1 MKNLSPGF
9 TAQEAYVDTLSK
21 EKFPFSL
28 AVGAAFVRGMREIGY
43 KSTATA
49 LCELID
55 NSEQAGATRADIVF
69 GYDRSD
75 KKPVRLAVV
84 DDGHGMSRRMLRA
97 AVLWGGTHR
106 ENDRNGFGRFGYGL
120 PSACVSQGRS
130 FTVFSRPPGADWAS
144 VTVDLDEIAAGLYTN
159 EQGLIVVPKA
169 VKATLPDF
177 VAKAIGKHSNPDT
190 FTGTIVLIDKLDK
203 IDRRTTSKLVDVLL
217 TQFGVIYH
225 KISERCQITVNGR
238 VVEPIDPLFLTPGCR
253 WYDFDEDRAVP
264 IPPIDVKV
272 KAKEDESSGGMIHVR
287 LSYLPYGFQLI
298 DKSKKGTSPANL
310 SPRFHVMRDY
320 NGVIVCRNGRVIEV
334 KNSTPW
340 TSFQNNDRHVR
351 VEIDFPATLD
361 DEFAVNTSKQRVDLS
376 ERMWNHLREAG
387 VEQAIAQLRR
397 LYKENQ
403 QEITLKEEAEV
414 DGRLPSEQ
422 VMEDVKR
429 DLPPG
434 DLERLVSRQDD
445 SDLFKEAKRQD
456 AHGVVPFDVALSTLR
471 TSLEG
476 KSYKLGHR
484 SVPGDPFFSVES
496 FGATTMLW
504 LNTTHPWYQSIYFH
518 PEATPQTRRAWE
530 LTLFVIAER
539 IVLGSKEC
547 AAFYRTE
554 IGRWSE
560 RLETACKVMTEQY
573 FDPNSIVDFVGTTE
587 QNS

>member
-1 MKNLSPGF
+1 MTNSSPGF

-69 GYDRSD
+69 GYDRSE
-75 KKPVRLAVV
+75 KKPARLAVI
-84 DDGHGMSRRMLRA
+84 DNGHGMSPRMLRA

-130 FTVFSRPPGADWAS
+130 FTVFSRPVGAGWSS
-144 VTVDLDEIAAGLYTN
+144 VTVDLDEIAEGKYTN
-159 EQGLIVVPKA
+159 EHGLIVVPKA
-169 VKATLPDF
+169 TKASLPDF
-177 VAKAIGKHSNPDT
+177 VRDAIGKHSDPDT
-190 FTGTIVLIDKLDK
+190 FTGTVVLIDKLDK

-225 KISERCQITVNGR
+225 KISERCQITVNER

-272 KAKEDESSGGMIHVR
+272 KPKEDGSAGGTIHVR

-298 DKSKKGTSPANL
+298 DKSKKGTSSANL

-387 VEQAIAQLRR
+387 VEQGIAQLRR

-403 QEITLKEEAEV
+403 QEATLKEESV
-414 DGRLPSEQ
+414 DGQLHSEK

-456 AHGVVPFDVALSTLR
+456 AQGVVPFDVALSTLK

-484 SVPGDPFFSVES
+484 AVPGDPFFSVES

-504 LNTTHPWYQSIYFH
+504 LNTSHPWYETVYFH
-518 PEATPQTRRAWE
+518 SEATPQTRRAWE

-539 IVLGSKEC
+539 IVLGSKEN
-547 AAFYRTE
+547 AAFYRAE
-554 IGRWSE
+554 IVKWSE
-560 RLETACKVMTEQY
+560 RLEAACTVMTERY
-573 FDPNSIVDFVGTTE
+573 FDPNSIVETLDAAE
-587 QNS
+587 QGA

>member
-1 MKNLSPGF
+1 MTNPSPGF
-9 TAQEAYVDTLSK
+9 TAQEAYIDMLSK

-55 NSEQAGATRADIVF
+55 NAEQAGATRADIAF

-75 KKPVRLAVV
+75 KKPTRLAVI
-84 DDGHGMSRRMLRA
+84 DDGHGMSPRMLRV

-130 FTVFSRPPGADWAS
+130 FTVFSRPPEVKWAS
-144 VTVDLDEIAAGLYTN
+144 VTVDLDDIAAGRYTN
-159 EQGLIVVPKA
+159 EHGLIVVPKT
-169 VKATLPDF
+169 VTATLPDF
-177 VAKAIGKHSNPDT
+177 IVEAIGKHSDPET
-190 FTGTIVLIDKLDK
+190 FTGTVVLIDKLDK

-225 KISERCQITVNGR
+225 KISERCQITVNDR

-272 KAKEDESSGGMIHVR
+272 KAKEDGTTGGLIHVR

-298 DKSKKGTSPANL
+298 DKSKKGTSSANL

-334 KNSTPW
+334 KNVTPW

-361 DEFAVNTSKQRVDLS
+361 DEFAVNTSKQRVNLS

-403 QEITLKEEAEV
+403 QEVALKEEIQD
-414 DGRLPSEQ
+414 DGRLPSER
-422 VMEDVKR
+422 VMEEVKR
-429 DLPPG
+429 DIPPG
-434 DLERLVSRQDD
+434 DLERLFSRQDD

-456 AHGVVPFDVALSTLR
+456 ALGVVPFDVALSTLR
-471 TSLEG
+471 ASLEG

-484 SVPGDPFFSVES
+484 AIPGDPFFSVES
-496 FGATTMLW
+496 FGATAMLW
-504 LNTTHPWYQSIYFH
+504 LNTSHSWYQSVYFH

-539 IVLGSKEC
+539 IILGSKES
-547 AAFYRTE
+547 AAFYRAE

-560 RLETACKVMTEQY
+560 RLETACTVMTGRYCDPGSIVE
-573 FDPNSIVDFVGTTE
+573 FSNTTKPNS
-587 QNS
+587 